1 MAQLLLGVL
10 LPSVRIALRTQV
22 PSAGPG
28 AAFQTVSDPNPAEKG
43 LKIGLYVRF
52 QWEGILDM
60 VIIGDKSTLSISA
73 LSERKLSFQLHV
85 QDSNILLLM
94 WLQTQEKR
102 KKVFLLEPPLST
114 NLIGIIEQVIYLFKC
129 LKQSPLTSDGAA
141 SGHGECGRCCDMLL
155 SVPFRM
161 EELDSQ
167 LLRLWL
173 SNCCLHELPYPKTH
187 PFPRQ
192 TTSIDSLTQEFL
204 GPVPY
209 PNLDN
214 SEKPCLLHSFLRSKQ
229 KSGLKLYVST
239 KVLSLANPAS
249 IPLLPNFSSF
259 HKN

>member
-10 LPSVRIALRTQV
+10 LPSVRIALRTQA

-52 QWEGILDM
+52 QWEGTLHT

-73 LSERKLSFQLHV
+73 LSERKL
-85 QDSNILLLM
+85 ILAPCVGFKYLLI

-102 KKVFLLEPPLST
+102 KKVFLMEPPLST
-114 NLIGIIEQVIYLFKC
+114 NLTGVIEQVIYLFKR

-141 SGHGECGRCCDMLL
+141 SGHGECGGCCDMLL

-187 PFPRQ
+187 PFPKQ
-192 TTSIDSLTQEFL
+192 TTSIDCLTREFL

-249 IPLLPNFSSF
+249 IPILPNFSSF
-259 HKN
+259 HKS